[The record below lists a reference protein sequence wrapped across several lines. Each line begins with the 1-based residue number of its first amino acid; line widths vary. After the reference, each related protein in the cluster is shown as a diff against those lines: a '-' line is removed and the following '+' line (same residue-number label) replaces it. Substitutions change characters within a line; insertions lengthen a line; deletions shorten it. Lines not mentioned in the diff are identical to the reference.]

1 MKINKKKVIPTLA
14 LIGLTLGATGVS
26 AAEMAKTA
34 HPIRSQEHAR
44 HKGKFEDMLK
54 NLTDE
59 QKDAMGKA
67 RELHK
72 EGKHEEA
79 MSLIKSSGIVL
90 PEIKDPEQHKE
101 RKREFDALIESSDY
115 EAFRQKVADTPMA
128 DIIDTQEKFDALVES
143 HSLREDGKHE
153 EAREVLEAAGIK
165 PPKRLMMHPNK

>member
-14 LIGLTLGATGVS
+14 LIGLTLGATGVT
-26 AAEMAKTA
+26 AAEVAKSSR
-34 HPIRSQEHAR
+34 PIRSEEHAR
-44 HKGKFEDMLK
+44 HKGEFRNLFQ

-59 QKDAMGKA
+59 QKEALKKA

-79 MSLIKSSGIVL
+79 MSLITSAGIVL

-101 RKREFDALIESSDY
+101 RKRHFDELIESNDY

-128 DIIDTQEKFDALVES
+128 DIIDTQDKFDALVES
-143 HSLREDGKHE
+143 HELRDEGKYE
-153 EAREVLEAAGIK
+153 EAREILEDAGIK
-165 PPKRLMMHPNK
+165 PPLRLMKHSNT